1 MQHNNTNNTNNIK
14 NNNDVI
20 SYDNLVLINS
30 FETTYASWMRNM
42 IILVGAGITLYSFSN
57 KSEYNA
63 LVSFFLIINGII
75 LGCYQLYYYIKKT
88 RACLNNNQEEL
99 QNIYKNKTSHNVY
112 ILITLSY
119 VCVLI
124 YIIYRYNRIL

>member
-1 MQHNNTNNTNNIK
+1 MPNTINNKK
-14 NNNDVI
+14 NNNII

-63 LVSFFLIINGII
+63 LVSFVLIINGII

-88 RACLNNNQEEL
+88 NACLNNNKEEL
-99 QNIYKNKTSHNVY
+99 QNIYRNKTSYNVY
-112 ILITLSY
+112 ILITVSY
-119 VCVLI
+119 MCVLI
-124 YIIYRYNRIL
+124 YIIYRHNRIL

>member
-1 MQHNNTNNTNNIK
+1 MENILNNKK
-14 NNNDVI
+14 NNNKI

-57 KSEYNA
+57 KSEYNT

-88 RACLNNNQEEL
+88 KACLNNNEEEL
-99 QNIYKNKTSHNVY
+99 QNIYKNKTTYNVY

-119 VCVLI
+119 VFVLI
-124 YIIYRYNRIL
+124 YIIYRHNRIL